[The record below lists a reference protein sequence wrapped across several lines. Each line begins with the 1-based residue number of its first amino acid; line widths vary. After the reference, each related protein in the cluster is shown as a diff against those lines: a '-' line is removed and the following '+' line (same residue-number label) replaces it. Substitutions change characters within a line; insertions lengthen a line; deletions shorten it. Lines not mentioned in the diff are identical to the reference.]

1 MSRIR
6 RLLVT
11 LLALVVAVPAAAQFS
26 DNYNFFKAVR
36 EKDAP
41 KAVEILNKPGS
52 VIVNARDP
60 DSGDSALHIVTKRRD
75 TPWMNL
81 LLQRGA
87 NVDSLDGSRNTPLI
101 LAANTGFTDGIR
113 VLLAYKANVNARNSS
128 GETPIIKAVQAASLP
143 AVRVL
148 MEAGADPNRTDS
160 VAGLSAKDYAAR
172 DRRLGAIGKLL
183 EAPAKKPEAVGPS
196 AP

>member
-1 MSRIR
+1 MSRV
-6 RLLVT
+6 RLVLF
-11 LLALVVAVPAAAQFS
+11 ALFSLGLAVPAAAQFS
-26 DNYNFFKAVR
+26 DNYNFFKAIR
-36 EKDAP
+36 DKDAQ
-41 KAVEILNKPGS
+41 KALEILNKPGS

-60 DSGDSALHIVTKRRD
+60 DSGDTALHIVTRRRD

-87 NVDSLDGSRNTPLI
+87 NVDGTDSARNTPLI
-101 LAANTGFTDGIR
+101 VAAGSGFTDGIR

-128 GETPIIKAVQAASLP
+128 GETPVIKAVQAGNVM

-148 MEAGADPNRTDS
+148 MEAGADPNRSDS

-172 DRRLGAIGKLL
+172 DRRLSAIAKLL
-183 EAPAKKPEAVGPS
+183 DGPAKKPEAVGPS